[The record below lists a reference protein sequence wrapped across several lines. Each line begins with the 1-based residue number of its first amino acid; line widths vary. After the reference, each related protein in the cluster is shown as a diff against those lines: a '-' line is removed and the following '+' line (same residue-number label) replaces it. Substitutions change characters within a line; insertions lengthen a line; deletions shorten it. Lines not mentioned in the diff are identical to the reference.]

1 MLSGLGWVM
10 PKFLLERK
18 ATKRL
23 QDIDRE
29 MPELVDLLV
38 TTVEA
43 GVGFAS
49 AVQMVARRITGP
61 LGQEL
66 RLALQEQSMGM
77 TIEEALRNMLSRVDS
92 VSMRA
97 FVQAIQQGQ
106 VLGVSI
112 GKILRDLALDMRK
125 HRRQLAEERAQKAPT
140 KLLFPLVFLIL
151 PALMIVSLGGP
162 LLSLIHNLGSS

>member
-1 MLSGLGWVM
+1 
-10 PKFLLERK
+10 
-18 ATKRL
+18 
-23 QDIDRE
+23 
-29 MPELVDLLV
+29 
-38 TTVEA
+38 
-43 GVGFAS
+43 
-49 AVQMVARRITGP
+49 
-61 LGQEL
+61 
-66 RLALQEQSMGM
+66 
-77 TIEEALRNMLSRVDS
+77 MLSRVDS

>member
-1 MLSGLGWVM
+1 
-10 PKFLLERK
+10 
-18 ATKRL
+18 
-23 QDIDRE
+23 
-29 MPELVDLLV
+29 
-38 TTVEA
+38 
-43 GVGFAS
+43 
-49 AVQMVARRITGP
+49 
-61 LGQEL
+61 
-66 RLALQEQSMGM
+66 
-77 TIEEALRNMLSRVDS
+77 
-92 VSMRA
+92 MRA